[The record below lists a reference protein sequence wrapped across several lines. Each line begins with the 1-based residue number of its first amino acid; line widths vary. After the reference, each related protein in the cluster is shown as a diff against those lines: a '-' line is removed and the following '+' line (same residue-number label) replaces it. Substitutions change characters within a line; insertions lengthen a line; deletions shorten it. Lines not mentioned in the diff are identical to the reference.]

1 MARSRRGFAWWLPQR
16 SPRRPDRSL
25 GQGQAFPS
33 ARAPA
38 APAGNSTQHH
48 GNDCGKGVIAGA
60 KMRRHLKTGQYRAG
74 NDQGSRQY
82 GAEQAPVMPAQ
93 LTGQPVQIFGM
104 YMTGQPSLAAGL
116 EKVPDQLGHFG
127 RL

>member
-1 MARSRRGFAWWLPQR
+1 MARSRRGFAWWRPQR

-38 APAGNSTQHH
+38 AAAGNSNQHH
-48 GNDCGKGVIAGA
+48 DNAGGNGEIAGP
-60 KMRRHLKTGQYRAG
+60 KMRRHLKAGKYRAG
-74 NDQGSRQY
+74 NDRGARQY
-82 GAEQAPVMPAQ
+82 GAGQAPVMPAQ